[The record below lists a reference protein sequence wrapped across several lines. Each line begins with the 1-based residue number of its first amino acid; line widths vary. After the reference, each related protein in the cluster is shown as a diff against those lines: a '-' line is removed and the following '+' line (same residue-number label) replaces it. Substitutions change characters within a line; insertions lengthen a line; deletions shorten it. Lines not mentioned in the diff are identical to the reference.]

1 LEYVPLMGKGLVDGK
16 GFLAKIGDIIISLF
30 IWFLDIVGVLAKII
44 SLSIRLFGNMSSGSI
59 LLNVIFIG
67 VWIWTVWFIWFNVPL
82 GLPIIIYIQW
92 LLSSVIQAFVFALL
106 VGIGIAMVDE

>member
-1 LEYVPLMGKGLVDGK
+1 
-16 GFLAKIGDIIISLF
+16 
-30 IWFLDIVGVLAKII
+30 
-44 SLSIRLFGNMSSGSI
+44 MSSGSI

-67 VWIWTVWFIWFNVPL
+67 IGLATVWSTWINIPL